1 MSNKAVL
8 LDKHHRS
15 VPHGEPG
22 AALDYLQ
29 LRNREALRQWRT
41 KRALA
46 SAGRLTGNRRGFAHW
61 VRQRRDALLELG
73 KDIMLIQRTP
83 WPGR

>member
-8 LDKHHRS
+8 LEKHHRS
-15 VPHGEPG
+15 VEHDEPG

-29 LRNREALRQWRT
+29 LRNQEALRQWRA
-41 KRALA
+41 KLALA
-46 SAGRLTGNRRGFAHW
+46 SAGQLTGDRPGLAQW

-83 WPGR
+83 WPDR